1 MAGPVK
7 ATVLDDIP
15 FEVDPGQLARRM
27 GASDNPDLRAGLEGL
42 VEDAGRVAR
51 PRAIYR
57 ACFVESR
64 TDDETVIDGVAFRSR
79 VLTVNFENVHRVF
92 PFVVTCGREL
102 QEWSDSL
109 TDPLLRFQ
117 ADEVKELALY
127 AAHEYLGRHL
137 DQTFGLAKS
146 SHMNPGSLPDW
157 PLPQQYPLF
166 FLLGDVEAAIG
177 VKLTESCLMLP
188 AKSVSGIRFPTETTF
203 ESCQLCP
210 RETCPRRAAWDQ
222 DLFDARYQKKA

>member
-1 MAGPVK
+1 M
-7 ATVLDDIP
+7 LDDIP
-15 FEVDPGQLARRM
+15 FTVDIEQLARRL
-27 GASDNPDLRAGLEGL
+27 GASGDPGLRAELEGL
-42 VEDAGRVAR
+42 VEEAGRVAR

-64 TDDETVIDGVAFRSR
+64 TDEETIIDGVAFKSR
-79 VLTVNFENVHRVF
+79 VLTVNFENIHRVF

-109 TDPLLRFQ
+109 TDPLLSFQ
-117 ADEVKELALY
+117 ADDVKELALY

-137 DQTFGLAKS
+137 DETFGLAKS

-157 PLPQQYPLF
+157 PLPEQIPLF
-166 FLLGDVEAAIG
+166 SLLGDVEAAIG
-177 VKLTESCLMLP
+177 VKLTDSFLMLP
-188 AKSVSGIRFPTETTF
+188 TKSVSGIRFPTETSF

-210 RETCPRRAAWDQ
+210 REACPNRRAAWNKG
-222 DLFDARYQKKA
+222 LFETRYQKKP

>member
-1 MAGPVK
+1 MK
-7 ATVLDDIP
+7 TTILDDIP
-15 FEVDPGQLARRM
+15 FEVEPGQLL
-27 GASDNPDLRAGLEGL
+27 GASEDPGLRVELEAV
-42 VEDAGRVAR
+42 VEEAGRVAR

-79 VLTVNFENVHRVF
+79 VLTVNFETIHRVF

-102 QEWSDSL
+102 QEWSDRL
-109 TDPLLRFQ
+109 TDPLLSFQ
-117 ADEVKELALY
+117 ADEVKELALR
-127 AAHEYLGRHL
+127 AAHEYMGRHI
-137 DQTFGLAKS
+137 DRTFGLAGS

-166 FLLGDVEAAIG
+166 SLLGDVEAAIG
-177 VKLTESCLMLP
+177 VKLTESFLMLP
-188 AKSVSGIRFPTETTF
+188 TKSVSGIRFPTETTF

-210 RETCPRRAAWDQ
+210 REGCPNRRAAWDQ
-222 DLFDARYQKKA
+222 DLFEARYQKKQ

>member
-1 MAGPVK
+1 MK
-7 ATVLDDIP
+7 TTILDDIP
-15 FEVDPGQLARRM
+15 FAVDFEQLARRL
-27 GASDNPDLRAGLEGL
+27 GASGDPELRAGLQGL

-64 TDDETVIDGVAFRSR
+64 TDEETIIDGVTFRSR
-79 VLTVNFENVHRVF
+79 VLTVNFENIHRVF

-109 TDPLLRFQ
+109 TDPLLGFQ
-117 ADEVKELALY
+117 ADDVKELALY

-137 DQTFGLAKS
+137 DETFGLAKS

-157 PLPQQYPLF
+157 PLPEQIPLF
-166 FLLGDVEAAIG
+166 SLLGDVEAAIG
-177 VKLTESCLMLP
+177 VKLTDSFLMLP
-188 AKSVSGIRFPTETTF
+188 TKSVSGIRFPTETSF
-203 ESCQLCP
+203 ESCQLCS
-210 RETCPRRAAWDQ
+210 REACPNRRAAWNQ
-222 DLFDARYQKKA
+222 KLFETRYQKKP

>member
-1 MAGPVK
+1 MQ
-7 ATVLDDIP
+7 ATILDNIP
-15 FEVDPGQLARRM
+15 FEVDLAQLARRL
-27 GASDNPDLRAGLEGL
+27 GASENPDLRAGLEDL
-42 VEDAGRVAR
+42 VEKAGRVAR

-64 TDDETVIDGVAFRSR
+64 TDDETVINGVVFRSR
-79 VLTVNFENVHRVF
+79 VLTVNFENIHRVF

-102 QEWSDSL
+102 QEWSDRL
-109 TDPLLRFQ
+109 ADPLLCFQ
-117 ADEVKELALY
+117 ADEVKELALH

-137 DQTFGLAKS
+137 DRTFGLARS

-166 FLLGDVEAAIG
+166 SLLGDVEAAIG
-177 VKLTESCLMLP
+177 VKLTDSCLMLP
-188 AKSVSGIRFPTETTF
+188 VKSVSGIRFPTEATF

-210 RETCPRRAAWDQ
+210 REACPNRRAAWDQ
-222 DLFDARYQKKA
+222 HLFKARYEKKQ

>member
-1 MAGPVK
+1 MK

-15 FEVDPGQLARRM
+15 FTVELEQLARRL
-27 GASDNPDLRAGLEGL
+27 GASDPELRAGLEGL
-42 VEDAGRVAR
+42 VEEAGRIAR

-57 ACFVESR
+57 SCYVERR
-64 TDDETVIDGVAFRSR
+64 TDDETVIDGVVFRSR
-79 VLTVNFENVHRVF
+79 VLTVNFENIHRVF

-109 TDPLLRFQ
+109 TDPLLGFQ
-117 ADEVKELALY
+117 ADDVKELALY

-137 DQTFGLAKS
+137 DGTFGLAKS

-157 PLPQQYPLF
+157 PLQQQYPLF
-166 FLLGDVEAAIG
+166 SLLGDVEAAIG
-177 VKLTESCLMLP
+177 VKLTDSFLMLP
-188 AKSVSGIRFPTETTF
+188 TKSVSGIRFPTATSF

-210 RETCPRRAAWDQ
+210 REACPNRRAAWDQ
-222 DLFDARYQKKA
+222 KLFETRYQKKP

>member
-1 MAGPVK
+1 MN
-7 ATVLDDIP
+7 ATILDNIP
-15 FEVDPGQLARRM
+15 FAVDSEQLARRL
-27 GASDNPDLRAGLEGL
+27 GASQDPELRAGLEGL
-42 VEDAGRVAR
+42 VREAGRVGR

-57 ACFVESR
+57 ACYVESR
-64 TDDETVIDGVAFRSR
+64 TEDETVIDGIAFKSR
-79 VLTVNFENVHRVF
+79 VLTVNFENIHRVF

-109 TDPLLRFQ
+109 TDPLLGFQ
-117 ADEVKELALY
+117 ADDVKELALY

-137 DQTFGLAKS
+137 DETFGLAKS

-166 FLLGDVEAAIG
+166 SLLGDVEAAIG
-177 VKLTESCLMLP
+177 VKLTDSFLMLP
-188 AKSVSGIRFPTETTF
+188 TKSVSGIRFPTETSF

-210 RETCPRRAAWDQ
+210 REACPNRRAAWDQ
-222 DLFDARYQKKA
+222 KLFEARYQKKP